1 MSSQILAA
9 PDKYSTQTAALV
21 CVGMGWFPLHTGGLN
36 RYLYEL
42 LQYLAQDDRTPI
54 DFYGTNLPE
63 GESTENLR
71 LINLADEDRSLPQRF
86 WQASQNF
93 RLTSQSKPKAINLHF
108 ALYSF
113 PLLSSL
119 PRDVPITF
127 NFQGPWAGES
137 AQEGAGRF
145 NIAFK
150 KWIEQRVYNRCD
162 RFITLSQAFAD
173 LLIRDY
179 KIAPAKIQVIP
190 GGINT
195 DAFQMTHSRRQA
207 RTQMN
212 FPVDRPILFTPRRL
226 VQRMGIDVLLDAL
239 VQVKQQVPNVWLG
252 IAGKGKQREALEQK
266 AQDLGLANHV
276 QFLGYVPDAD
286 LPICYQAADLTVVPS
301 QSLEGFGLVLLES
314 LACGTPVLSTPV
326 GGMPEVLLPFDVNL
340 VTADVTVNAIADR
353 LVMLLTNASMLP
365 DRAACREYAVTH
377 YDWKIIGPQVREVLF
392 HPLESSG
399 SKFDAGQLR

>member
-1 MSSQILAA
+1 VS
-9 PDKYSTQTAALV
+9 
-21 CVGMGWFPLHTGGLN
+21 
-36 RYLYEL
+36 
-42 LQYLAQDDRTPI
+42 
-54 DFYGTNLPE
+54 
-63 GESTENLR
+63 
-71 LINLADEDRSLPQRF
+71 
-86 WQASQNF
+86 
-93 RLTSQSKPKAINLHF
+93 
-108 ALYSF
+108 
-113 PLLSSL
+113 
-119 PRDVPITF
+119 ITF
-127 NFQGPWAGES
+127 NFHGPWAAES
-137 AQEGAGRF
+137 AEEGGGWL

-150 KWIEQRVYNRCD
+150 KWVEQRVYNRCD

-173 LLIRDY
+173 VLIRDY

-195 DAFQMTHSRRQA
+195 DAFQMTYSRRQA

-239 VQVKQQVPNVWLG
+239 VQVKQQVPNVWLA

-266 AQDLGLANHV
+266 AQDLGLAHHV

-399 SKFDAGQLR
+399 SKLDVGQRR